1 MGAKKADS
9 GMKRGSTTSAKKASP
24 PKGKAPRGETKPS
37 DNRHS
42 EIKAKDQRQVDA
54 KTSDGKPTKV
64 RTVAQSEPPD
74 EYDSSPSLPPPD
86 DDDYDDDLGSS
97 SPPPGDGG
105 NGKAK
110 EQLIRLGKTK
120 GFLTYDDVHE
130 ALPGEEVGPDQM
142 EDMLTALDDERIE
155 VVDDVNELKN
165 RNRRIGDEDM
175 GLVGRRSEA
184 QEAPERPSVPP
195 PSIAPKGDDDLY
207 KSNDPVRMYLRK
219 MGSVALLTREGEV
232 EIAKRIEKGENEVLE
247 SILNSPVA
255 VREILELGEK
265 LRTHK
270 IRVKEIIRDAED
282 EEHEFDEEE
291 ADRRIIR
298 LIDRVRRNDRKHAE
312 LAEERRHAA
321 DARRRQI
328 DKELAENR
336 GELVK
341 TLQEMRLN
349 KKTIDRI
356 VGKLKAL
363 IDRIYRAQ
371 GRQMP
376 LDKPIESSKSELRKL
391 LKEAR
396 EEMPLDTELSDRLGG
411 EFEEPSSKVDN
422 GEPVTAKRRDD
433 ELKVDVDQL
442 LAAYNRIIEGETR
455 AEHAK
460 AELVEANLRLVVSIA
475 KKYTNRGLQFLD
487 LIQEG
492 NIGLMK
498 AVDKFEYKRGYKF
511 STYATWWI
519 RQAITRAIADRA
531 RTIRIPVHMIETINK
546 LIRTS
551 RYLVQEFGREPTP
564 EEIAEKMELPLDK
577 VRKVLKIAKEPISL
591 ETPIGEEEDSHLGDF
606 IEDKSIISPAEAVIN
621 MNLSEQTRRVLKT
634 LTPREEKVLRMRFG
648 IGEKSDHTLEEV
660 GQDFEVTRE
669 RIRQIEAKAL
679 RKLRHPS
686 RSKQLKSFMDS

>member
-1 MGAKKADS
+1 VGAKKSDS
-9 GMKRGSTTSAKKASP
+9 GTKRGNLSPAKKA
-24 PKGKAPRGETKPS
+24 KDGKEP
-37 DNRHS
+37 
-42 EIKAKDQRQVDA
+42 KAKVKGVDDKVPEA
-54 KTSDGKPTKV
+54 KVSRVKAAPP
-64 RTVAQSEPPD
+64 SEPPLDD
-74 EYDSSPSLPPPD
+74 EDSRPSTPPD
-86 DDDYDDDLGSS
+86 DDDFDDDLSS
-97 SPPPGDGG
+97 SIPPPG
-105 NGKAK
+105 GKADGKVK

-142 EDMLTALDDERIE
+142 EDMLAALDDERIE
-155 VVDDVNELKN
+155 IVDDVSELKN
-165 RNRRIGDEDM
+165 RGSRIGNGEM
-175 GLVGRRSEA
+175 GLGRRPDNS
-184 QEAPERPSVPP
+184 EAPERPSVPP
-195 PSIAPKGDDDLY
+195 PSLTPKGEDELY

-232 EIAKRIEKGENEVLE
+232 EIAKRIEQGENEVLE

-255 VREILELGEK
+255 VREILDIGEK

-291 ADRRIIR
+291 ADRKIIR
-298 LIDRVRRNDRKHAE
+298 LIDRVRRIDRKNAE
-312 LAEERRHAA
+312 LLDERKPAT
-321 DARRRQI
+321 DARKRQI
-328 DKELAENR
+328 DKELTENR
-336 GELVK
+336 GEMVK

-349 KKTIDRI
+349 KKTIDKI
-356 VGKLKAL
+356 VSKLKAL
-363 IDRIYRAQ
+363 IERIYRAQ
-371 GRQMP
+371 GRQLS
-376 LDKPIESSKSELRKL
+376 LDKPIQSSKSELRKM
-391 LKEAR
+391 LKDAR
-396 EEMPLDTELSDRLGG
+396 DEPPLDSELAERLGP
-411 EFEEPSSKVDN
+411 EYDEPSSKVDN
-422 GEPVTAKRRDD
+422 GEPLTPSKRRDD
-433 ELKVDVDQL
+433 DLKVDVDQL
-442 LAAYNRIIEGETR
+442 MDAYNRIVEGEQK

-519 RQAITRAIADRA
+519 RQAITRAIADQA